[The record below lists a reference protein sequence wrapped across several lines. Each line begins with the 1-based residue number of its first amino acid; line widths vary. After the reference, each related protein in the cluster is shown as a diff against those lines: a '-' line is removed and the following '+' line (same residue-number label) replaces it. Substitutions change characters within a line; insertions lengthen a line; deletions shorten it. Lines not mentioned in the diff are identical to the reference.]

1 MVLEY
6 STNKKIES
14 ILVNFLCLFVDNIFI
29 QNHVKLSARGNLSRS
44 PFCKLNEWCKA
55 KGKHR
60 NDLCNYLQAKTEWEK
75 ELEAALQRLRRKNT
89 DISQESAEIK
99 VAFYILC
106 SWMNV
111 CCVVD
116 IAIIICLEQKM
127 RWLPFFFLDYAEICQ
142 QQSEAR
148 ILDLFQLK
156 YAHSLIVSV
165 TN

>member
-1 MVLEY
+1 
-6 STNKKIES
+6 
-14 ILVNFLCLFVDNIFI
+14 
-29 QNHVKLSARGNLSRS
+29 
-44 PFCKLNEWCKA
+44 
-55 KGKHR
+55 
-60 NDLCNYLQAKTEWEK
+60 
-75 ELEAALQRLRRKNT
+75 
-89 DISQESAEIK
+89 
-99 VAFYILC
+99 
-106 SWMNV
+106 MNV

-116 IAIIICLEQKM
+116 IAIIICLEQEM

>member
-1 MVLEY
+1 M
-6 STNKKIES
+6 
-14 ILVNFLCLFVDNIFI
+14 DNIFI

-55 KGKHR
+55 KGKHP
-60 NDLCNYLQAKTEWEK
+60 NDLCNYLQAKTGWEK

-99 VAFYILC
+99 VAFYILML
-106 SWMNV
+106 MNE
-111 CCVVD
+111 
-116 IAIIICLEQKM
+116 CLLCGWYCHYYLFGTRNEM
-127 RWLPFFFLDYAEICQ
+127 ASFFFVDYAEICQ